1 MMNRTTKLIITLI
14 LCACTALAIIFS
26 DVIWSVILLGVIFS
40 KGLLFKFLLILKKFF
55 FKEGIVSLSTIAW
68 KHVMVSSFFALSK
81 RAIINTITGFFQ
93 DRIVKP
99 LIHPLTR
106 YLKVRWKMF
115 KASNLWQKCLTIFFG
130 TIPASF
136 GLWIVGIADA
146 VWLVMKGFSLAKFLT
161 LILKFITVFLVFFQ
175 SLWRNWIQPYIDF
188 IVITILVTYVEK
200 IPFIGG
206 VFRRTRITIKWHLRR
221 FHSRRKRIIE
231 EHIDRPVNLLGERI
245 HKHVNQ
251 KKEGLA
257 PKETASTTLSDNVKK
272 ATEKAKVEAPD
283 KAE

>member
-1 MMNRTTKLIITLI
+1 MSRTIKLVITLI
-14 LCACTALAIIFS
+14 LCLCSALVIVFS
-26 DVIWSVILLGVIFS
+26 DVIWSVILLGVLFS
-40 KGLLFKFLLILKKFF
+40 KGLLLKFILILKKFF
-55 FKEGIVSLSTIAW
+55 FKKGVVSLSTIAW
-68 KHVMVSSFFALSK
+68 KHVFVSSFFALSK

-115 KASNLWQKCLTIFFG
+115 KASNLWQKFCTVLFG

-136 GLWIVGIADA
+136 GLWLVGIADA
-146 VWLVMKGFSLAKFLT
+146 IWLLMKGFSLAKFLT
-161 LILKFITVFLVFFQ
+161 LILKFITVFFVFFQ
-175 SLWRNWIQPYIDF
+175 NLWRNWIQPYIDF

-200 IPFIGG
+200 IPVIGG
-206 VFRRTRITIKWHLRR
+206 IFRRTRITIKWHLRR

-231 EHIDRPVNLLGERI
+231 KHIDHPVNLLGERI
-245 HKHVNQ
+245 HKHVNK

-257 PKETASTTLSDNVKK
+257 PKDLSTTLSDNVNKV
-272 ATEKAKVEAPD
+272 TEKAKDESPD
-283 KAE
+283 KVE